1 MLDMLIDQNGVPI
14 GISNQN
20 AGWAHRVFVGLGN
33 RVQAVGFELALQR
46 TNVGCRRRTLN
57 SGL

>member
-14 GISNQN
+14 GISDHN
-20 AGWAHRVFVGLGN
+20 AGRAHRVFVGPAN
-33 RVQAVGFELALQR
+33 RVQAVGFELPLQR
-46 TNVGCRRRTLN
+46 TKVKCRRRTLD